1 MACSHFLN
9 TPIPPSTRPPL
20 AHIQPT
26 SHVYHLPKP
35 HQPLA
40 PPLPITTRI
49 SALIDIDMSTN
60 VPKRRSSSSVS
71 GHRGPPW
78 SQTQQGL
85 QSMLTPRRVPR
96 PLTNIDMDHVD
107 NFSYDPQYLYKFNLP
122 NGLDERLPNQLRREV
137 HNWQKAGAALL
148 TAINRTNESGMR
160 AVECAYPDATT
171 HNPAWAL
178 SRRPS
183 AQASE
188 GASATSS
195 TTGFF
200 SPVAIPPERVKILHT
215 LPEGTPPKQAGIP
228 DTSMG
233 METPPFSPIDSG
245 ANASPVTGPT
255 ATLSKSKPGVPD
267 LAKLNTQL
275 TPYATFNSDSASTL
289 AATPNSATTATTT
302 KPPFNDKSWEY
313 FQGKFD
319 NELRDTKIALQRFT
333 GYAQKIEVEKMELEG
348 DFTPEIVLAMTEFK
362 EWWKR
367 TGPQVSKFAHE
378 VDCIVSP
385 TLEDVNG
392 PASYGGGGGGGGGD
406 SASDGIRGKGVAA
419 SEASGGGEQRLSSEQ

>member
-1 MACSHFLN
+1 
-9 TPIPPSTRPPL
+9 
-20 AHIQPT
+20 
-26 SHVYHLPKP
+26 
-35 HQPLA
+35 
-40 PPLPITTRI
+40 
-49 SALIDIDMSTN
+49 MSTN
-60 VPKRRSSSSVS
+60 VPKRRSSSTVS

-122 NGLDERLPNQLRREV
+122 NGLDERLPDQLRREV

-148 TAINRTNESGMR
+148 TAINRTTESGMR
-160 AVECAYPDATT
+160 AVEYAYPDATT

-195 TTGFF
+195 TTGFY
-200 SPVAIPPERVKILHT
+200 SAVAMPPERVKILHT
-215 LPEGTPPKQAGIP
+215 LPGGTPPKQAGIP

-245 ANASPVTGPT
+245 ASASPVSGPT
-255 ATLSKSKPGVPD
+255 ATLPKTKPGVPD

-275 TPYATFNSDSASTL
+275 TPYTTLNSDSASTS
-289 AATPNSATTATTT
+289 ATPNSATPATTT

-313 FQGKFD
+313 FLGKFD

-367 TGPQVSKFAHE
+367 LGPQVSKFAHE
-378 VDCIVSP
+378 VDCIASP

-392 PASYGGGGGGGGGD
+392 PASYGGDGGGD
-406 SASDGIRGKGVAA
+406 SVSDSIRGKGVAA
-419 SEASGGGEQRLSSEQ
+419 SEASGGGEQRVSSEQ